1 MALILKR
8 ERWKQEANLF
18 VVGPGIEQEQQ
29 FALRFNPLLTMK
41 TQVGNAEEVICTKER
56 QEIQDLLSEQLSES
70 LVRNLVSLK
79 VITLITLMK
88 AFQQTSPGYR
98 TSLLQ
103 FVVDRLQF
111 PSISANLLSVR
122 EVMPDSHDQRNNVVK
137 SVITVINYRL
147 QQPQR

>member
-56 QEIQDLLSEQLSES
+56 QEIQDLLS
-70 LVRNLVSLK
+70 
-79 VITLITLMK
+79 
-88 AFQQTSPGYR
+88 
-98 TSLLQ
+98 
-103 FVVDRLQF
+103 
-111 PSISANLLSVR
+111 VR